1 MSKMSNSNHDPE
13 MLDEYDFSQGV
24 RGKYFQR
31 YRKVG
36 NEKPRYGSALD
47 LICGG
52 ASVILSLFPLTAPI
66 GAAGSFGLLAWQNE
80 QLNKFKDELQ
90 KRLEA
95 LDQNKLDQ
103 SALQSD
109 EFKSLVVQAVETA
122 SQTGSDL
129 KKQALASALVNSLVL
144 PTSRFT
150 GKQALQR
157 ILSQLSDE
165 EIIVLKVLYHED
177 SPFGNTPSTTSYTS
191 QISPDG
197 SSRLSLGMS
206 EADIA
211 EILGWTEEN
220 TLVACQ
226 SLLQLGLVHQA
237 DSYIGPVL
245 LYSAGS
251 ENRGWRITA
260 LAEKLI
266 SWCRETPIE
275 QQ

>member
-1 MSKMSNSNHDPE
+1 MSNSNHDPE

-36 NEKPRYGSALD
+36 NEKPRYGSAAE
-47 LICGG
+47 LISGG
-52 ASVILSLFPLTAPI
+52 ASLILSLFPLTAPI

-90 KRLEA
+90 KRLES

-122 SQTGSDL
+122 SQTASDS
-129 KKQALASALVNSLVL
+129 KKQVLASALVNSVVL

-150 GKQALQR
+150 GKQVLLR
-157 ILSQLSDE
+157 VLSQLSDE
-165 EIIVLKVLYHED
+165 EMVVLKILYDEE
-177 SPFGNTPSTTSYTS
+177 
-191 QISPDG
+191 
-197 SSRLSLGMS
+197 LSLAAKTSENLHDSVS
-206 EADIA
+206 EADVAKKID
-211 EILGWTEEN
+211 WREEDIRV
-220 TLVACQ
+220 TCEGLF
-226 SLLQLGLVHQA
+226 QLGLVYDPLVGSWTQA
-237 DSYIGPVL
+237 GL
-245 LYSAGS
+245 
-251 ENRGWRITA
+251 RGYWRITA

-266 SWCRETPIE
+266 SWCCETPIE